1 MVFTARRRAMWPLSA
16 SEPAAASLVNVDLQ
30 KPYVHFS
37 GSLKARFLHSVA
49 TRRTRRTM
57 RYAAMFLLLTGVSMS
72 QIPDA
77 PSVVH
82 DPTFVALCAA
92 QLVSTGLDAYATSRI
107 MSSGGIEYN
116 PLDRPFVSH
125 GNAVLAASWSVEST
139 LSIMVSARLQRRGHK
154 TLGRVLQ
161 ISEIAGHSYGAY
173 YSLAHYRRVR

>member
-1 MVFTARRRAMWPLSA
+1 MWMLSASDRRRALF
-16 SEPAAASLVNVDLQ
+16 LNVNVQ
-30 KPYVHFS
+30 QPYVHFY
-37 GSLKARFLHSVA
+37 GSLRARFFFTQSQLA
-49 TRRTRRTM
+49 GQKRTM

-77 PSVVH
+77 PSAVH
-82 DPTFVALCAA
+82 DPIFVGLSAA

-107 MSSGGIEYN
+107 MSAGGIEYN

-154 TLGRVLQ
+154 TMGRVLQ

-173 YSLAHYRRVR
+173 YSLRHYGRVR